1 MLLTR
6 EQLEGRLVAL
16 HRASLELVKDISLDT
31 LLERIATVALEQVN
45 AHYAAL
51 GVGGAEGNL
60 KRFIHVGMK
69 PEQVK
74 KIGHPPV
81 GRGLIGAVM
90 HAEAPIRVAE
100 ISEHPDSVGFPP
112 HHPRMHSFLGVPI
125 RAGERQLG
133 QIYLT
138 DKIDAT
144 EFTADDEGIIE
155 MLAAYAAVAIQNAN
169 LYEQLRERD
178 RALTRRND
186 DLALLNQTAGSLTS
200 LLELDDILNKALG
213 SVLGYLK
220 MEAGEIF
227 LLDEDAHDLRL
238 VIHRG
243 EAAEAFWLRS
253 HFRMGEGLVGLA
265 AEKNQPVISDDI
277 SKDARFMRQAV
288 VQAGFR
294 SLICLPLAASG
305 KVVGVLTVSA
315 RKVSPVDERDLQLL
329 VAVCAWAALAIEN
342 ARLHQNARRLAVLE
356 ERERIGM
363 DLHDGIIQSIYAV
376 GLTLEH
382 ARLLVDEDPA
392 KARPKIEA
400 AIRDLNRTIGDIRT
414 YILDL
419 RPRQLGNENLLAGI
433 KRLLAEYHANTLGEG
448 SLKGD
453 PADIAD
459 LPKEQALVLFH
470 ICQEA
475 LANVAKHAR
484 TKKVDVRVWAT
495 DSRVMLE
502 VRDEGQGFD
511 IQKMSMTLGHGL
523 ANMHTRARQAHGDVE
538 ITSSPGEGTTI
549 LAWVPIASESHFA

>member
-6 EQLEGRLVAL
+6 QQLEERLVAL

-31 LLERIATVALEQVN
+31 LLERIATEALEQVN
-45 AHYAAL
+45 ARYAAL
-51 GVGGAEGNL
+51 GVTGADGKL
-60 KRFIHVGMK
+60 KSFIHVGMK
-69 PEQVK
+69 PEQVHR
-74 KIGHPPV
+74 IGHPPV
-81 GRGLIGAVM
+81 GRGLIGAAM
-90 HAEAPIRVAE
+90 HAEEPIRVAE
-100 ISEHPDSVGFPP
+100 ISEHPDSAGFPP

-125 RAGERQLG
+125 RTGDRRLG

-138 DKIDAT
+138 DKIDAP

-155 MLAAYAAVAIQNAN
+155 MLAAYAAVAIENAN

-186 DLALLNQTAGSLTS
+186 DLALLNQTAGVLTS
-200 LLELDDILNKALG
+200 LLELEDVLNKALA

-227 LLDEDAHDLRL
+227 LLDEDGRNLRL

-243 EAAEAFWLRS
+243 EAAEAFWMRS
-253 HFRMGEGLVGLA
+253 HFKMGEGLVGLA
-265 AEKNQPVISDDI
+265 AQQNQPMISNDV
-277 SKDARFMRQAV
+277 SKDSRFMREAV

-294 SLICLPLAASG
+294 SLICLPLASSG
-305 KVVGVLTVSA
+305 KVVGVLTASS

-329 VAVCAWAALAIEN
+329 VAVCGWAGLAIEN

-356 ERERIGM
+356 ERDRIGM
-363 DLHDGIIQSIYAV
+363 DLHDGIIQSIYGV
-376 GLTLEH
+376 GLALEH
-382 ARLLVDEDPA
+382 ARLLIDDDPA

-419 RPRQLGNENLLAGI
+419 HPRQLENENLMTGL
-433 KRLLAEYHANTLGEG
+433 KRLLAEYRANTLGGGTLNGKPE
-448 SLKGD
+448 D
-453 PADIAD
+453 VAD

-475 LANVAKHAR
+475 LANAAKHAK
-484 TKKVDVRVWAT
+484 TKKVDVSVWVT

-511 IQKMSMTLGHGL
+511 VRKMSMTLGHGL
-523 ANMHTRARQAHGDVE
+523 ANMHTRARQANGDVE
-538 ITSSPGEGTTI
+538 ITSVPGQGTTV
-549 LAWVPIASESHFA
+549 LAWLPLSSEPRFA